1 MFKLISKVEFFM
13 PNGETKT
20 YLTRQKVDGR
30 YVSEITE
37 RESYIMISLVK
48 VIKSEFSERIDTIHL
63 TMPKSIPHSLIFSDI
78 VPWSVRTIHD
88 Y

>member
-37 RESYIMISLVK
+37 RKNCIMISVVK
-48 VIKSEFSERIDTIHL
+48 EINNRIDTI
-63 TMPKSIPHSLIFSDI
+63 
-78 VPWSVRTIHD
+78 
-88 Y
+88 

>member
-20 YLTRQKVDGR
+20 YLIRQKVDGR

-37 RESYIMISLVK
+37 RKNCIMISLVK
-48 VIKSEFSERIDTIHL
+48 EINNRIDTIYL
-63 TMPKSIPHSLIFSDI
+63 TIPTSIPYSLIFSD
-78 VPWSVRTIHD
+78 VAPWSVRNIHD